1 MNKSIKQRNM
11 ELLGLHEGAKLKSLQ
26 NDAFK
31 NLSESYEGQQK
42 DEITNQKDTD
52 MTIEEFE
59 QKSFEAREED
69 AELYDLTNE
78 TFEIEIEDELLS
90 ESFDKFKS
98 DAVDDMEDALINNYD
113 NITTEKVRDFIK
125 EFVSFLDTSDT
136 LPAK

>member
-1 MNKSIKQRNM
+1 MNKSNKQRNM
-11 ELLGLHEGAKLKSLQ
+11 ELLGLSEGTKLKSLQ
-26 NDAFK
+26 NDKFK

-42 DEITNQKDTD
+42 DEIANQKDTD

-90 ESFDKFKS
+90 ESFDGFKS

-113 NITTEKVRDFIK
+113 NITIDKVRDFIK
-125 EFVSFLDTSDT
+125 EFVSFLDTSDK
-136 LPAK
+136 LPT

>member
-1 MNKSIKQRNM
+1 MNKSTKQRNM
-11 ELLGLHEGAKLKSLQ
+11 ELLGLTEGAKLKSLQ
-26 NDAFK
+26 NDTFK
-31 NLSESYEGQQK
+31 HLGESYEAQEK

-78 TFEIEIEDELLS
+78 TFEIEIEYELLA
-90 ESFDKFKS
+90 ESFDNFKT

-113 NITTEKVRDFIK
+113 NITTEKVRSFIK
-125 EFVSFLDTSDT
+125 EFISFLDTSDA